1 MRMWLDADACP
12 RVIKDILYRAA
23 QRRAV
28 RLTLVA
34 NSRFAIPSSEW
45 IDFLQ
50 VGAGFDKADTA
61 IADNAQDGDLVIT
74 ATGLNLQLF
83 GGMQIT
89 VDGEPVDFSRKVAF
103 KGMMLDG
110 VPNFAFAVGYT
121 NSSWTLKVGLL
132 CEHFCRLIKHTEQ
145 RAKAQGLTSIFVLST
160 RTMHW
165 FIKRGFKQVDPDW
178 LPAARKNKYNWDR
191 KSQVFVKQL

>member
-34 NSRFAIPSSEW
+34 NSRFAIPQSEW

-74 ATGLNLQLF
+74 ADIPLAAAVIAKGGLGLSPRGELFTEDNIKNRLSMRDFMDELRGSGIMSGGPPAFSPKDRQEFSNQLDRLL
-83 GGMQIT
+83 T
-89 VDGEPVDFSRKVAF
+89 A
-103 KGMMLDG
+103 KG
-110 VPNFAFAVGYT
+110 
-121 NSSWTLKVGLL
+121 
-132 CEHFCRLIKHTEQ
+132 R
-145 RAKAQGLTSIFVLST
+145 
-160 RTMHW
+160 
-165 FIKRGFKQVDPDW
+165 
-178 LPAARKNKYNWDR
+178 
-191 KSQVFVKQL
+191 

>member
-34 NSRFAIPSSEW
+34 NSRFVIPSSDW

-74 ATGLNLQLF
+74 ADIPLAAAVIAKGGLGLSPRGELF
-83 GGMQIT
+83 TADTIKNRLSMRDFMDELRGSGIMSGG
-89 VDGEPVDFSRKVAF
+89 
-103 KGMMLDG
+103 
-110 VPNFAFAVGYT
+110 
-121 NSSWTLKVGLL
+121 
-132 CEHFCRLIKHTEQ
+132 
-145 RAKAQGLTSIFVLST
+145 
-160 RTMHW
+160 
-165 FIKRGFKQVDPDW
+165 
-178 LPAARKNKYNWDR
+178 PAAFSPKDR
-191 KSQVFVKQL
+191 QEFSNQLDRLLTAKGR